1 MSLSPASTYGNIT
14 ISGNT
19 QVDLTAGTYNINSL
33 NLSGGGSS
41 LYLPLSLSSPVIL
54 NIAGSGIA
62 TTVLSLS
69 GNSLS
74 NNTGIAANFQVVYAG
89 TATITLAGGANSYG
103 VVYAP
108 NAAINTSGGA
118 AWYGAVVSKT
128 FTDSGGA
135 PVHFDAALLN
145 SLLQVGSFSPINF
158 SWSKF

>member
-1 MSLSPASTYGNIT
+1 MRSAETAYFFYHVGSRGVESIDCAEGLGQRRQRQRHRWRDRPDVGATNPGHAW
-14 ISGNT
+14 
-19 QVDLTAGTYNINSL
+19 LTGEPVAKVL
-33 NLSGGGSS
+33 DLSGGTVS
-41 LYLPLSLSSPVIL
+41 
-54 NIAGSGIA
+54 N
-62 TTVLSLS
+62 TTGV
-69 GNSLS
+69 
-74 NNTGIAANFQVVYAG
+74 AANFQIVYVG
-89 TATITLAGGANSYG
+89 TAPITLQGGSNSYG

>member
-1 MSLSPASTYGNIT
+1 M
-14 ISGNT
+14 SGNSIL
-19 QVDLTAGTYNINSL
+19 V
-33 NLSGGGSS
+33 
-41 LYLPLSLSSPVIL
+41 LSSVPVIL
-54 NIAGSGIA
+54 NFQGASVA
-62 TTVLSLS
+62 KVLDLS
-69 GNSLS
+69 GGTVS
-74 NNTGIAANFQVVYAG
+74 NTTGIAADFQIVYAG
-89 TATITLAGGANSYG
+89 TAPITLQGGSNSYG